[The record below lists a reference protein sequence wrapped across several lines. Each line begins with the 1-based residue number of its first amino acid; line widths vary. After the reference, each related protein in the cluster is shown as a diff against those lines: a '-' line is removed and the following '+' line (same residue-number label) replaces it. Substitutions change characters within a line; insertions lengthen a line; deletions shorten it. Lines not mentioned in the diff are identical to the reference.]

1 MHVGGGRLALSNAR
15 RRKSPRGRAAR
26 TGVVPTRH
34 AAHRLDRR
42 CGRAGPLLLAARGAT
57 DCLLPRASRR
67 GGPARARRHLEVR
80 RGGGLRGAAV
90 PVGAPPRDL
99 PRPDGPAL
107 RPRRA
112 LDQPDLPGRC
122 HRDRLRGPH
131 TRTGVQDRGRRS
143 VDLHRRRG
151 CCDGLV
157 LPRARRSDRSRARW
171 PGRRQPGRGRAQPRT
186 GAASGRRPSTAG
198 SRVEGHWQR
207 APRHDRRCLGWS
219 RGCRAGPLL
228 PGVRAS
234 RARPPT
240 GHLRL
245 PVGRHHRRRSCGPG
259 RPSRSSAHASG
270 AACPRSRLGRSRG
283 A

>member
-1 MHVGGGRLALSNAR
+1 MRDDERAPEDGPPAR
-15 RRKSPRGRAAR
+15 ASYPPGTLRIGSIA
-26 TGVVPTRH
+26 
-34 AAHRLDRR
+34 R
-42 CGRAGPLLLAARGAT
+42 CGRAGPLLLAARGAA
-57 DCLLPRASRR
+57 DRLLPRSSRR
-67 GGPARARRHLEVR
+67 RGPARARRNLEVR
-80 RGGGLRGAAV
+80 RGGGLRRAAL

-151 CCDGLV
+151 CRDGLV

-171 PGRRQPGRGRAQPRT
+171 PGRRQPGRGGAQPRY
-186 GAASGRRPSTAG
+186 
-198 SRVEGHWQR
+198 
-207 APRHDRRCLGWS
+207 
-219 RGCRAGPLL
+219 RGCLWTAAECCGQPCGRPLATCTAARLSL
-228 PGVRAS
+228 PGVVAW
-234 RARPPT
+234 
-240 GHLRL
+240 L
-245 PVGRHHRRRSCGPG
+245 PCWRSATRRSCVSCSTTHRTSSTTCWPSSSPCSCGPA

-270 AACPRSRLGRSRG
+270 AACPRSRPSRSPG